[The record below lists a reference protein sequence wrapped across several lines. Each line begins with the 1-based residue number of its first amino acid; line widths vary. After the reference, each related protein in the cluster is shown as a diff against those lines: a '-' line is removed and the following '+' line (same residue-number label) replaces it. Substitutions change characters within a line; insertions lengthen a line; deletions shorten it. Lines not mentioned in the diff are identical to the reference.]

1 MTMDESERKIP
12 KVFISYSW
20 TSEEHKSN
28 VIEFATYLMNN
39 RVETIIDEW
48 DAPEGIDLNYF
59 MEKNVKSPETD
70 FILIISDK
78 EYARKADERSG
89 GVGTETQIISKR
101 VYDDVNQT
109 KFIPIVWQNDENG
122 KPCLPEYLTSRKYF
136 DLTPKNRYSNR
147 KKLLR
152 RLHNLPENPKPK
164 LGNFPKELL
173 ETNKY
178 YPNLKEYIETFDEK
192 IEKTPKSINSISR
205 KFFKVFFKNL
215 NEFKMNIETRNT
227 SEIANEL
234 YKNIEEYTP
243 LRDYYIEF
251 IEKITQVHE
260 FAPMDCNI
268 IKELFENIYSKYT
281 IPDIGQTYMR
291 EEYMIFDYITRE
303 LFLYTITIS
312 IENKYYELTDN
323 LLNSS
328 YFLNEKYK
336 RDNTPK
342 TFVNLDRRGEIPTD
356 QYLTQ
361 YCKEHDLNKL
371 TGLGHLLTSRI
382 HKNYEIEDFVNS
394 DILCCHISIINL
406 HDQYGWFP
414 FTYIY
419 KETSYFPLY
428 QKLISENYC
437 ENVKCIFDV
446 EYKHEL
452 EEKIKYSDEYFRNMK
467 YGFSNMFMNYVKP
480 ISEYVNID
488 EIASKK

>member
-164 LGNFPKELL
+164 LGDFPEELL

-178 YPNLKEYIETFDEK
+178 YPTLKEYIE
-192 IEKTPKSINSISR
+192 S
-205 KFFKVFFKNL
+205 V
-215 NEFKMNIETRNT
+215 
-227 SEIANEL
+227 
-234 YKNIEEYTP
+234 
-243 LRDYYIEF
+243 
-251 IEKITQVHE
+251 Q
-260 FAPMDCNI
+260 
-268 IKELFENIYSKYT
+268 
-281 IPDIGQTYMR
+281 
-291 EEYMIFDYITRE
+291 
-303 LFLYTITIS
+303 
-312 IENKYYELTDN
+312 
-323 LLNSS
+323 
-328 YFLNEKYK
+328 
-336 RDNTPK
+336 
-342 TFVNLDRRGEIPTD
+342 
-356 QYLTQ
+356 
-361 YCKEHDLNKL
+361 
-371 TGLGHLLTSRI
+371 
-382 HKNYEIEDFVNS
+382 
-394 DILCCHISIINL
+394 
-406 HDQYGWFP
+406 
-414 FTYIY
+414 
-419 KETSYFPLY
+419 
-428 QKLISENYC
+428 
-437 ENVKCIFDV
+437 
-446 EYKHEL
+446 
-452 EEKIKYSDEYFRNMK
+452 
-467 YGFSNMFMNYVKP
+467 
-480 ISEYVNID
+480 
-488 EIASKK
+488 